1 MAPSAR
7 YLAYDHS
14 VPAAA
19 KQRERDSV
27 PAAADALASLESQ
40 AHARAVLG
48 PVLSGAARPSHAY
61 LFHGPP
67 GTGKRRVAR
76 AFAAALLAED
86 AEDPDAVSARVM
98 RGSHPDLTWVTPSGA
113 TEMLV
118 SDIDEPVVAAA
129 TRTPFEAARRV
140 FVIESAHMLNDQ
152 AANRMLKTLEEPA
165 EFVHLLL
172 LSNRPEELLPTIAS
186 RCQHVRFDPLPAARI
201 AENLSASDPD
211 AVLAA
216 SRLALGDAGRA
227 ALLTGARGTALRE
240 SAEAFV
246 RASLVGDTRERPWL
260 RLLELARAAGTQ
272 AGEQAAE
279 QTEGEL
285 ELIPLK
291 ERKRFEREAGEARR
305 RIERRARIA
314 ALDLTLGL
322 AELWVRDLLCVSEG
336 APELIY
342 AADRRAQLEHEA
354 GGFSRPA
361 RLRDAVQLVADTRLR
376 LTLNVSEELALEAL
390 SYRLQELMQ

>member
-1 MAPSAR
+1 
-7 YLAYDHS
+7 L

-27 PAAADALASLESQ
+27 PGAADALASLESH

-48 PVLSGAARPSHAY
+48 PVLRGAARPSHAY
-61 LFHGPP
+61 LFYGPA
-67 GTGKRRVAR
+67 GTGKKAVAR
-76 AFAAALLAED
+76 AFASALLAEGAD
-86 AEDPDAVSARVM
+86 DSDAVSARVM

-129 TRTPFEAARRV
+129 TRTPFEASRRV

-201 AENLSASDPD
+201 AERLTGADSDS
-211 AVLAA
+211 VLAA
-216 SRLALGDAGRA
+216 SRLALGDSGRA
-227 ALLTGARGTALRE
+227 SLLADAQGAALRE

-246 RASLVGDTRERPWL
+246 RASLAGDTQQRPWL
-260 RLLELARAAGTQ
+260 RLLELARAAGTH

-279 QTEGEL
+279 QTQAEL
-285 ELIPLK
+285 ELLPVK

-305 RIERRARIA
+305 RIERRARTG

-322 AELWVRDLLCVSEG
+322 AELWLRDLMCVSEG
-336 APELIY
+336 APELIH
-342 AADRRAQLEHEA
+342 AADRRAALEHDA
-354 GGFSRPA
+354 GRLSQPA
-361 RLRDAVQLVADTRLR
+361 CLRDAIQLVADTRLR

-390 SYRLQELMQ
+390 SYRLGTLVR